1 MKEVF
6 TETDKKIYMALL
18 NIVDKGLSP
27 TVYSIEKH
35 FSIPRATVR
44 YRLRKHLNK

>member
-18 NIVDKGLSP
+18 NIVDRGLSP
-27 TVYSIEKH
+27 SIYSIEKN
-35 FSIPRATVR
+35 FGIPRATVR
-44 YRLRKHLNK
+44 YRLQKHLNK